1 MTTKLTER
9 SEWKALEAHYSAIK
23 DTHLRDLFAEGDR
36 SAGFTLKAEDL
47 LLDYSKNRITA
58 ETMEKLVALAE
69 SADLKKWIDVGS
81 SPRATIG
88 LDRASRAHA
97 WLQGRDHVTPEDVQA
112 VAPDVLRH
120 RIILSYEAN
129 ADGVSTD
136 DVIAEILKL
145 VAVA

>member
-1 MTTKLTER
+1 MGE
-9 SEWKALEAHYSAIK
+9 EARGDRK
-23 DTHLRDLFAEGDR
+23 EVLDTHIAEPVETYLVSLIGATRNPGRYGD
-36 SAGFTLKAEDL
+36 E
-47 LLDYSKNRITA
+47 
-58 ETMEKLVALAE
+58 
-69 SADLKKWIDVGS
+69 LKKWIDVGS